1 LLRLILL
8 RKILAHKSATFQ
20 DTQNHCHQL
29 RRTKIHTT
37 KKLEKLVK
45 KLITTGQNT
54 DCGILG
60 KWNATVFYVD
70 RKKCWL
76 ITNGLT
82 KYNIILTDIKS
93 SDLSKIEQIF
103 KDALFG
109 QLIYDG
115 IIMDFENLNSI
126 IGGLDFLP
134 TDNDRSTTGFQ
145 NQRLG
150 ELDWWKHEFESLEN
164 MPIKDLTNR
173 MNTSPIRIGKG
184 SKMSDYTDSIEEMKK
199 ILSE

>member
-1 LLRLILL
+1 M
-8 RKILAHKSATFQ
+8 T
-20 DTQNHCHQL
+20 
-29 RRTKIHTT
+29 RTKIHTT

-45 KLITTGQNT
+45 KLITTDQNT

-82 KYNIILTDIKS
+82 KYNVILTDIKA
-93 SDLSKIEQIF
+93 SDLNNIEQIF
-103 KDALFG
+103 KNAFFG

-115 IIMDFENLNSI
+115 IITDFENLNLI

-145 NQRLG
+145 NQRL
-150 ELDWWKHEFESLEN
+150 EQLDWWKYDFGDLEN

-173 MNTSPIRIGKG
+173 MNTSPILIGKG
-184 SKMSDYTDSIEEMKK
+184 RKMSDYTDSFEEMKK
-199 ILSE
+199 ILAE

>member
-1 LLRLILL
+1 M
-8 RKILAHKSATFQ
+8 HKTLGHNLKQ
-20 DTQNHCHQL
+20 
-29 RRTKIHTT
+29 TKIHTT

-45 KLITTGQNT
+45 KLIATDKKT

-82 KYNIILTDIKS
+82 KYNVILTDIKA
-93 SDLSKIEQIF
+93 SDLSKIENIF
-103 KDALFG
+103 KNALFA

-115 IIMDFENLNSI
+115 IITDFENLNAI
-126 IGGLDFLP
+126 IGELNFLP
-134 TDNDRSTTGFQ
+134 TDNDRSTTGYQ
-145 NQRLG
+145 NQRL
-150 ELDWWKHEFESLEN
+150 EQLDWWKYHFGSLEN

-173 MNTSPIRIGKG
+173 MNTSPIHIGKG
-184 SKMSDYTDSIEEMKK
+184 RKMSDYTDSIKEMKK
-199 ILSE
+199 IITE

>member
-1 LLRLILL
+1 M
-8 RKILAHKSATFQ
+8 RK
-20 DTQNHCHQL
+20 
-29 RRTKIHTT
+29 TKIHTT

-45 KLITTGQNT
+45 KLFTTDQKT

-82 KYNIILTDIKS
+82 KYNVILTDIKS

-109 QLIYDG
+109 QLIFDG
-115 IIMDFENLNSI
+115 IITDFETLNLI

-145 NQRLG
+145 NQRLY
-150 ELDWWKHEFESLEN
+150 ELDFWKNDFEKLEN

-173 MNTSPIRIGKG
+173 MNTSPIHIGNG

-199 ILSE
+199 LLTK